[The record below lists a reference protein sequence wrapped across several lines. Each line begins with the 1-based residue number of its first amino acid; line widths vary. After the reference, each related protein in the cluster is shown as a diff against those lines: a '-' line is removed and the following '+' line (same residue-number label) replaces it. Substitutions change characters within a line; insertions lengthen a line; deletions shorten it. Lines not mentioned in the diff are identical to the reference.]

1 MVIEWW
7 PSQEHRHAGLSIK
20 IVPSKSQIAG
30 VLAEFVADEK
40 DAEPGSFDVEQGDL
54 VSWNNTAPEEHWPW
68 PVRRQ
73 NAPPA
78 IPLPPG
84 SPVLVTD
91 SVKPNTSSDFYN
103 VAAPA
108 GTTLFYCC
116 RLHPAERG
124 RLVVVGFGKSSK
136 DTPTV

>member
-78 IPLPPG
+78 YRYRQAAQSL
-84 SPVLVTD
+84 SPT
-91 SVKPNTSSDFYN
+91 
-103 VAAPA
+103 A
-108 GTTLFYCC
+108 
-116 RLHPAERG
+116 
-124 RLVVVGFGKSSK
+124 
-136 DTPTV
+136 